1 MYDAWLDR
9 LFNSP
14 AEFQIV
20 TSLLFLCFIAYPF
33 ALPLPEAELLSVMF
47 WIFYLVPK
55 ECILAFFGMHV
66 IDYAVK
72 HPPDDIVFLIL
83 TNLCFA
89 NLALGSGGENWERLR
104 SSPWFL
110 YCGIAI
116 FTLFILGLLSGK
128 LFVFFQQPN
137 GLQFPLLILW
147 SVFYFG
153 LFYRKKDKEY

>member
-55 ECILAFFGMHV
+55 ECILAFFGVHV

-72 HPPDDIVFLIL
+72 
-83 TNLCFA
+83 T
-89 NLALGSGGENWERLR
+89 
-104 SSPWFL
+104 SP
-110 YCGIAI
+110 
-116 FTLFILGLLSGK
+116 
-128 LFVFFQQPN
+128 
-137 GLQFPLLILW
+137 
-147 SVFYFG
+147 
-153 LFYRKKDKEY
+153 R